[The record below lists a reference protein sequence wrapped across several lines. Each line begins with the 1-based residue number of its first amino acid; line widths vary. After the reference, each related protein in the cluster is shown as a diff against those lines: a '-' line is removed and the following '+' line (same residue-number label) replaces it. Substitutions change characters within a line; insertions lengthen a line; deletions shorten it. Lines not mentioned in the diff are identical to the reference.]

1 MKKEK
6 CGCNNLIIILMIICV
21 LLSLTTLG
29 IVVYDK
35 YIKTDS
41 NACTCTSCVN
51 K

>member
-1 MKKEK
+1 MKKGKES
-6 CGCNNLIIILMIICV
+6 CDGNTLMMTLMIICV

-35 YIKTDS
+35 YIKTDTEI
-41 NACTCTSCVN
+41 TC